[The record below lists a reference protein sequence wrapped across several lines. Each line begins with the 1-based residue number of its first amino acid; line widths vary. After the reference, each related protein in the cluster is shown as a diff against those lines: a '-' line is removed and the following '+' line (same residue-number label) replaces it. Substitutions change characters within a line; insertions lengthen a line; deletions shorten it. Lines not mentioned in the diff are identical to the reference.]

1 MTALSSDER
10 KALFVVHKG
19 VFGPSLSHALNGY
32 VAFYN
37 RRTVEATEDTLN
49 EFGRCNAGVQHLMIG
64 LVGGGVLL
72 GRGWLREVLQKLA
85 DELSSREHEL
95 VFVGC
100 RNQVAA
106 HWIREIMQSAL

>member
-1 MTALSSDER
+1 
-10 KALFVVHKG
+10 
-19 VFGPSLSHALNGY
+19 
-32 VAFYN
+32 
-37 RRTVEATEDTLN
+37 
-49 EFGRCNAGVQHLMIG
+49 MIG

>member
-49 EFGRCNAGVQHLMIG
+49 EFGRCKIG
-64 LVGGGVLL
+64 
-72 GRGWLREVLQKLA
+72 R
-85 DELSSREHEL
+85 
-95 VFVGC
+95 
-100 RNQVAA
+100 A
-106 HWIREIMQSAL
+106 HV